1 VFGASSGIGAAAG
14 PVRGRGAIVA
24 AAARRSGRLE
34 DLVREVR
41 AAGDG
46 EYEYKYN
53 DFAVPG
59 DDLARAVPQFMA
71 RLTAPGPLMDDDRID
86 YRMPEGQ

>member
-1 VFGASSGIGAAAG
+1 
-14 PVRGRGAIVA
+14 
-24 AAARRSGRLE
+24 
-34 DLVREVR
+34 
-41 AAGDG
+41 
-46 EYEYKYN
+46 
-53 DFAVPG
+53 VPG